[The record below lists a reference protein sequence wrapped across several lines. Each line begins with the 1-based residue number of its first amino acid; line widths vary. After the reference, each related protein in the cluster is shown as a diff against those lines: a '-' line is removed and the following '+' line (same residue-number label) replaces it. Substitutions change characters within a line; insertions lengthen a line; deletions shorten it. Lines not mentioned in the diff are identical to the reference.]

1 MITTAIQ
8 TRNFRMMLTRTSRS
22 SKATSWCTGKPP
34 GPLLRCS
41 VLMLRNGLRKFRIA
55 QGQQRLLL
63 QVHGEET
70 NPQADKG
77 DGYDNVQPGGQRAGS
92 KFRAGIPEEVD
103 EPHDNHP
110 QSDLGDQVRRLFY
123 VAGKQHEERQREA
136 EQQTQY
142 GDNSKLAV
150 EARTVERNFFGLV
163 AGPDD

>member
-77 DGYDNVQPGGQRAGS
+77 DGYDNVQPGGNALEVNSGRVYQKRSTSRMIIIHRA
-92 KFRAGIPEEVD
+92 
-103 EPHDNHP
+103 
-110 QSDLGDQVRRLFY
+110 
-123 VAGKQHEERQREA
+123 
-136 EQQTQY
+136 T
-142 GDNSKLAV
+142 
-150 EARTVERNFFGLV
+150 
-163 AGPDD
+163 